1 MASTQLIIHP
11 AEIPGEGKALQGE
24 LDSSIFDLKDKLPK
38 PKSPLRYDLLVSIVD
53 GYLILQGSLT
63 TTFELVCVLTTKPFD
78 EEITLNPY
86 LESIE
91 LEIGE
96 SLDLTEQL
104 REDTLIALPAYP
116 KAPGA
121 DAEADFS
128 PSVTKVANEEKAGRR
143 AEWDA
148 LDGLKTND

>member
-24 LDSSIFDLKDKLPK
+24 LDSSIFDLKDKLAK

-78 EEITLNPY
+78 EEITL
-86 LESIE
+86 
-91 LEIGE
+91 
-96 SLDLTEQL
+96 T
-104 REDTLIALPAYP
+104 
-116 KAPGA
+116 
-121 DAEADFS
+121 
-128 PSVTKVANEEKAGRR
+128 
-143 AEWDA
+143 
-148 LDGLKTND
+148 